1 MILPQRFPD
10 DDTAKSG
17 ADVLYDMWKNANNG
31 ALPTLLKVIVLCDAK
46 VLVHA
51 DGTVKVYINASSLMS
66 DAPDD
71 AVQASWINACATI
84 KTMKHMVG
92 GYGCAGQY
100 IIIDGRSEANCKES
114 VGRMRRDSK
123 PVIDR

>member
-51 DGTVKVYINASSLMS
+51 NGTVKAYINASSLMS

-71 AVQASWINACATI
+71 AVQGSWINACAT
-84 KTMKHMVG
+84 MKMMKFMKLFIFEALEPDLRRISRG
-92 GYGCAGQY
+92 AGAAAQ
-100 IIIDGRSEANCKES
+100 CLQ
-114 VGRMRRDSK
+114 
-123 PVIDR
+123 